1 MSALHNHVWLNNFS
15 FLPLSASSCLEISS
29 LLKVQPASQIWWIPD
44 FLQEKGLPKSL
55 VHVFWVD
62 YPIIFCLHFSGSL
75 KAEHGSCC
83 PPKLMSGWVWKFSTI
98 SLSQGVNLLIHVSHS
113 DFINEKFQTNMVTLF
128 YKYVNL
134 YRVRCAVEAFICSHH
149 LKSFLIT

>member
-1 MSALHNHVWLNNFS
+1 MSALHNHVWLNSFS

-44 FLQEKGLPKSL
+44 FLQEKCLPKSL
-55 VHVFWVD
+55 VHGFWVD
-62 YPIIFCLHFSGSL
+62 YPIIFAYIFQGHWKLNMGAVVLLNWCLVES
-75 KAEHGSCC
+75 EN
-83 PPKLMSGWVWKFSTI
+83 FSTI

-134 YRVRCAVEAFICSHH
+134 YRVRCAGEAFICSYH

>member
-1 MSALHNHVWLNNFS
+1 MLALHNHVWLNSFS
-15 FLPLSASSCLEISS
+15 FLALSASGCLEISS

-44 FLQEKGLPKSL
+44 FLPEKGLPKSL

-62 YPIIFCLHFSGSL
+62 YQIIFCLHFSGSL
-75 KAEHGSCC
+75 KAEQGSCC
-83 PPKLMSGWVWKFSTI
+83 PPKLMSSWVWKFSTI
-98 SLSQGVNLLIHVSHS
+98 SLSQGFNLLIHVTHS

-134 YRVRCAVEAFICSHH
+134 YRVRCAGEAFICSHH